1 MSLIYFA
8 ELKIDFE
15 PTKKFELSQ
24 CEPHFDYLYAQY
36 GKNKFFNKKFEL
48 PALVALSFYPALKNI
63 EIEFV
68 NANIKTTLETRPTT
82 STILKKQNRSY
93 TIYIDNDTE
102 GNGILLE
109 NVPFNA
115 QIGILGHEFAH
126 ILDYEQR
133 SSSNLI
139 GLGIS
144 YLNEVGKEKL
154 EKKIDKLTID
164 NGLGWQLYD
173 WSDFVLNKSKA
184 SQKYK
189 DFKRRIYM
197 QPEEIERT
205 INANPIYNKIKK

>member
-1 MSLIYFA
+1 MSLLYFA
-8 ELKIDFE
+8 EPTIDLE
-15 PTKKFELSQ
+15 ITKKFEQSK
-24 CEPHFDYLYAQY
+24 CAQQIDSLQSKY

-48 PALVALSFYPALKNI
+48 PALVALSFYPELQNI
-63 EIEFV
+63 EIQFV

-82 STILKKQNRSY
+82 NTLLKKQNRCY
-93 TIYIDNDTE
+93 AIYIDNDTE
-102 GNGILLE
+102 GNGILLD

-126 ILDYEQR
+126 ISDYETR

-144 YLNEVGKEKL
+144 YLHENGKEKL
-154 EKKIDKLTID
+154 EKKIDKLTIEK
-164 NGLGWQLYD
+164 GLGWQLYD
-173 WSDFVLNKSKA
+173 WADFVLNKSDA

-197 QPEEIERT
+197 QPEEIVKE
-205 INANPIYNKIKK
+205 INKNSIYSKLK

>member
-8 ELKIDFE
+8 EPTIDLE
-15 PTKKFELSQ
+15 ITKKFEQ
-24 CEPHFDYLYAQY
+24 RKCAQQIDSLQSKY

-48 PALVALSFYPALKNI
+48 PALVALSFYPELQNI
-63 EIEFV
+63 EIQFV

-82 STILKKQNRSY
+82 NTLLKKQNRCY
-93 TIYIDNDTE
+93 AIYIDNDTE
-102 GNGILLE
+102 GNGILLD

-126 ILDYEQR
+126 ISDYETR

-144 YLNEVGKEKL
+144 YLHENGKEKL
-154 EKKIDKLTID
+154 EKKIDKLTIEK
-164 NGLGWQLYD
+164 GLGWQLYD
-173 WSDFVLNKSKA
+173 WADFVLNKSDA

-197 QPEEIERT
+197 QPEEIVKE
-205 INANPIYNKIKK
+205 INKNSIYSKLK